1 MQPSTESDAEKALGS
16 RLDYDLMMA
25 EEYILSDVEKN
36 FILSCERGDL
46 PGVKKILE
54 EYLGSDKFNINCTDP
69 MNRSALISAIENEN
83 FDLMV
88 ILLENN
94 IEVGDA
100 LLHAISE
107 EYVEA
112 VEELLQWEE
121 NNHKEGQP
129 YSWEA
134 VDRSKSTFTVDITPL
149 ILAAHRNNYE
159 ILKILLDRGAT
170 LPMPHDVKCGCDECV
185 TSQTTD
191 SLRHSQSRIN
201 AYRALSASSLIAL
214 SSRDPVL
221 TAFQLSWELKRLQ
234 AMESEFRAEYT
245 EMRQMVQD
253 FGTSLL
259 DHART
264 SMELEVMLNFNH
276 EPSHDIWCP
285 GQRQTLERLKL
296 AIRYKQKTFVA
307 HPNVQQLLAAIWYDG
322 LPGFRRKQ
330 ASQQLMDVVKL
341 GCSFPIYSLK
351 YILAPDSDG
360 AKFMRKPFVK
370 FITHSCSYMFFLMLL
385 GAASLRVVQITFE
398 LLAFPWMLTMLED
411 WRKHERGSLPGPIE
425 LAIITYIMALIFEE
439 LKSLYSDGLFEYIM
453 DLWNIVDYISNMFYV
468 TWILC
473 RATAWV
479 IVHRDLWFRGI
490 DPYFPREHWH
500 PFDPML
506 LSEGA
511 FAAGMVFSYLKLVHI
526 FSINPHLGP
535 LQVSLGRM
543 IIDIIKFF
551 FIYTLV
557 LFAFGCGLNQLLWYY
572 AELEKNKCY
581 HLHPD
586 VADFDDQEKA
596 CTIWR
601 RFSNL
606 FETSQSLFWAS
617 FGLVDLVSF
626 DLAGIKSFTR
636 FWALLMFGSY
646 SVINIIVLL
655 NMLIA
660 MMSNSYQII
669 SERADTEWKF
679 ARSQLWMSYFEDGG
693 TIPPPFNLCPNMKM
707 LRKTLGRKRPSR
719 TKSFM
724 RKSMERAQVLHDK
737 VMKLLVRRYITAEQ
751 RRRDDYGITEDDII
765 EVRQDISSLRFELLE
780 IFTNNSWDVPD
791 IEKKSQGVARTT
803 KGKVMERRILKDFQI
818 GFVENLKQEM
828 NENENGRDIFSSL
841 AKVIGRKK
849 TQKGDK
855 DWNAIARKNTYAA
868 DPIGSKRSSMQR
880 HSQRSLRRK
889 IIEQANE
896 GLQMNQTQLIEFNPN
911 LGEVT
916 RATRVAYVKFMRKK
930 MAADEVS
937 LGDDEGGPNGE
948 EEKKPLDASG
958 SKKSTPS
965 GGVSMMAAAALRAS
979 VKNVDEKAGDND
991 KDKDKDKDKKP
1002 PEGTMKKP
1010 GDDKKQADD
1019 KNKDKSQPPKDSKPP
1034 GAPGAKPGDQKPPPG
1049 GGAPKPQTAIN
1060 GNGAKPTDQPRPS
1073 APAPPSKPADTKPS
1087 APKSGEPAKPE
1098 AAGKKEESVK
1108 TDSSKPA
1115 STNGATKSAAPSAPA
1130 GAKPDSDLKAGAKGA
1145 APEGTKATNG
1155 AGKPDDKKN
1164 GQDAKKPGD
1173 DKAKK
1178 PGDDK
1183 DKKPGDDKDKKSG
1196 EDKDK
1201 KPGDGKDKKPGDDK
1215 DKKPGDDKDKKPGD
1229 DKDKKPGDDKDKKP
1243 GDEKDKKPAD
1253 DKDKKPAAAAP
1264 LKPAI
1269 KVGQSSAAAGGERG
1283 KSTVTGRMISGWL

>member
-1 MQPSTESDAEKALGS
+1 MASDPEKGKN
-16 RLDYDLMMA
+16 
-25 EEYILSDVEKN
+25 EEENYNIQFADEYVLSDVEKS
-36 FILSCERGDL
+36 FLLACERGDIA
-46 PGVKKILE
+46 GVKAIIE
-54 EYLGSDKFNINCTDP
+54 ENKPFPDKFNINCVDP
-69 MNRSALISAIENEN
+69 MNRSALIAAIENEN
-83 FDLMV
+83 FDLIV
-88 ILLENN
+88 VLLEEG

-121 NNHKEGQP
+121 TNHKEGKP

-134 VDRSKSTFTVDITPL
+134 VDRSKSTFTPDITPL

-185 TSQTTD
+185 TSQESD

-201 AYRALSASSLIAL
+201 AYRALSASSLISL

-221 TAFQLSWELKRLQ
+221 TAFELAWELKRLQ
-234 AMESEFRAEYT
+234 AMESEFRAEYG
-245 EMRQMVQD
+245 EMRQGVQE
-253 FGTSLL
+253 FVTSLL

-264 SMELEVMLNFNH
+264 STELEVMLNFNH
-276 EPSHDIWCP
+276 EASNDIWTP

-296 AIRYKQKTFVA
+296 AIKYKQKTFVA
-307 HPNVQQLLAAIWYDG
+307 HPNVQQLLAAIWYEG

-330 ASQQLMDVVKL
+330 SSQQIIEVVKL
-341 GCSFPIYSLK
+341 GCMFPINSMNYLM
-351 YILAPDSDG
+351 APESDNG
-360 AKFMRKPFVK
+360 KFMKKPFVK
-370 FITHSCSYMFFLMLL
+370 FISHSCSYMFFLMLL

-398 LLAFPWMLTMLED
+398 LLAFPWMIEMLED

-425 LAIITYIMALIFEE
+425 LGIITYIASLILGE
-439 LKSLYSDGLFEYIM
+439 LKSLYCDGLFEYIM
-453 DLWNIVDYISNMFYV
+453 DLWNIVDFISNMFYV

-473 RATAWV
+473 RATAWI
-479 IVHRDLWFRGI
+479 IVHRDLWFRDI
-490 DPYFPREHWH
+490 NPYFPREHWH

-572 AELEKNKCY
+572 ADLEKHKCY

-669 SERADTEWKF
+669 SERADVEWKF

-693 TIPPPFNLCPNMKM
+693 TVPPPFNMFPSVKVM
-707 LRKTLGRKRPSR
+707 RKLFGKERPKR

-724 RKSMERAQVLHDK
+724 MKSRVKAQSLHER
-737 VMKLLVRRYITAEQ
+737 VMKLLIRRYVTAEQ
-751 RRRDDYGITEDDII
+751 RHRDDFGITEDDII
-765 EVRQDISSLRFELLE
+765 EVRQDISSLRFELLD
-780 IFTNNSWDVPD
+780 IFTNNNFTVPD
-791 IEKKSQGVARTT
+791 IEKKSAGAAAGK
-803 KGKVMERRILKDFQI
+803 KGKILERRILKDFQI
-818 GFVENLKQEM
+818 GFVETLQTELVNNADEGK
-828 NENENGRDIFSSL
+828 DIFASL
-841 AKVIGRKK
+841 ASAIRKK
-849 TQKGDK
+849 RSQKGEK
-855 DWNAIARKNTYAA
+855 DWNAIARKNTMSSN
-868 DPIGSKRSSMQR
+868 PIGSKRSSLQR
-880 HSQRSLRRK
+880 HSQRSLRRR
-889 IIEQANE
+889 ILEQANE
-896 GLQMNQTQLIEFNPN
+896 GLHMNQNQLIEYNPT

-916 RATRVAYVKFMRKK
+916 RATRVAYVKFMKKK
-930 MAADEVS
+930 MVAE
-937 LGDDEGGPNGE
+937 EGKEAE
-948 EEKKPLDASG
+948 EL
-958 SKKSTPS
+958 KSSET
-965 GGVSMMAAAALRAS
+965 ANATT
-979 VKNVDEKAGDND
+979 KDEKPSTKATLKKTDVKKEDAAKPAAGKPPAPAGD
-991 KDKDKDKDKKP
+991 KAK
-1002 PEGTMKKP
+1002 
-1010 GDDKKQADD
+1010 
-1019 KNKDKSQPPKDSKPP
+1019 P
-1034 GAPGAKPGDQKPPPG
+1034 GAPAKPPAAKPADAKAAAPAPPNKPADAAAKPAVAKPGTETKPPAAAKKEETAKTAGAKPEAPATA
-1049 GGAPKPQTAIN
+1049 GA
-1060 GNGAKPTDQPRPS
+1060 AKSATPS
-1073 APAPPSKPADTKPS
+1073 APAKPDA
-1087 APKSGEPAKPE
+1087 AAKPPGD
-1098 AAGKKEESVK
+1098 AAKAA
-1108 TDSSKPA
+1108 TDAASKA
-1115 STNGATKSAAPSAPA
+1115 ADGADK
-1130 GAKPDSDLKAGAKGA
+1130 
-1145 APEGTKATNG
+1145 KATDK
-1155 AGKPDDKKN
+1155 KPDDKKA
-1164 GQDAKKPGD
+1164 D
-1173 DKAKK
+1173 
-1178 PGDDK
+1178 
-1183 DKKPGDDKDKKSG
+1183 DKKPD
-1196 EDKDK
+1196 DK
-1201 KPGDGKDKKPGDDK
+1201 KPDDKKPD
-1215 DKKPGDDKDKKPGD
+1215 DKKPEAAVKKPDDK
-1229 DKDKKPGDDKDKKP
+1229 KDP
-1243 GDEKDKKPAD
+1243 PA
-1253 DKDKKPAAAAP
+1253 
-1264 LKPAI
+1264 KPAI
-1269 KVGQSSAAAGGERG
+1269 KVGQSSAAAGGDRG
-1283 KSTVTGRMISGWL
+1283 KSVVTGRMISGWL